1 MKHVSISD
9 GSRFHFD
16 CIIFPDHHVCRV
28 KMKETS
34 LQRHL
39 QDADETLESGGR
51 FDFPGVWTAEL
62 LDQRVDT

>member
-1 MKHVSISD
+1 ML
-9 GSRFHFD
+9 
-16 CIIFPDHHVCRV
+16 
-28 KMKETS
+28 KETS